1 MTMHIHDIICRQF
14 VFGDFILHS
23 DGILINQQQQQQL
36 PPKELA
42 VLICLLESAGELVT
56 KEALLN
62 RVWPNQDV
70 NEESLTRCIYALRRI
85 LQENKANRY
94 IETAYGKGY
103 RFCRPVTSMNRQ
115 IVHNHNC
122 TLAILPFRLH
132 EALSTSGLHDSL
144 IEGLSSY
151 TNIGLVVLPAAITH
165 NCHDALQIITLMDK
179 LRPDYYLAGQTQL
192 HKDGWQVRVELVKA
206 EGHHLIHHDTL
217 TLTAAQSIPLLQQWV
232 ANILFKHLPRI
243 QPYALSKPE
252 HIKCDG
258 SNDNNQQ
265 PWHPA
270 FQIIATDPQRSKGVI
285 A

>member
-1 MTMHIHDIICRQF
+1 M
-14 VFGDFILHS
+14 HS
-23 DGILINQQQQQQL
+23 DGVLINKQQQQL

-42 VLICLLESAGELVT
+42 VLICLLESAGELVS

-85 LQENKANRY
+85 LQENKTNRY

-115 IVHNHNC
+115 IAHNHNC

-132 EALSTSGLHDSL
+132 DALNTCGLHDTL
-144 IEGLSSY
+144 IEGLARY
-151 TNIGLVVLPAAITH
+151 TDLGLVVLPAAITH

-179 LRPDYYLAGQTQL
+179 LRPDYYLAGQTQI
-192 HKDGWQVRVELVKA
+192 HHDGWQVRMELVKA

-217 TLTAAQSIPLLQQWV
+217 TLTADQSIPQLQQWLE
-232 ANILFKHLPRI
+232 NILFKYLPRI
-243 QPYALSKPE
+243 QQYALPNPE
-252 HIKCDG
+252 HIKYDDL
-258 SNDNNQQ
+258 NDNCPQ
-265 PWHPA
+265 PQRPT
-270 FQIIATDPQRSKGVI
+270 FQVIATDPQRSTGVM